1 MKCSQIQ
8 RGRRW
13 GRGRIHV
20 HNTRTDRQTD
30 GKLDTHKPT
39 QADAQA
45 DKAECAL
52 TDNHA
57 LRSHQFMFLSSLPH
71 LPSLHFS
78 LLSLICTSSS
88 LTLHHLTYLLLLFT
102 TPFLILPYHSLPS
115 ITSLTPQSCQEIFLW
130 LPSVSSTATRQI
142 ATGHFETPSRRLC
155 NQPGTGH
162 DSRCACSPPGK

>member
-102 TPFLILPYHSLPS
+102 TPFLISPYLTLPLP
-115 ITSLTPQSCQEIFLW
+115 TFHHFTH
-130 LPSVSSTATRQI
+130 PSVLPRNLSVATFGLFNCYPANRNR
-142 ATGHFETPSRRLC
+142 TFRNSL
-155 NQPGTGH
+155 
-162 DSRCACSPPGK
+162 